1 MDRDKLLELLQQLLQ
16 ESMSDGFNYDFA
28 AVDINQRGIYVT
40 TKQHEMFLI
49 RIEEQ

>member
-1 MDRDKLLELLQQLLQ
+1 MDRDKLLELLQRLLQ

-40 TKQHEMFLI
+40 TKQHEMFLV
-49 RIEEQ
+49 RVEEQ